1 MTTVVV
7 GGGLGGAL
15 AARAL
20 DLAGEEVM
28 VLEAEAEPGG
38 VARSIEMDGYL
49 LEPAAGSLMLPHPSL
64 DPLLDGLEVEVSAA
78 PSTARRRFV
87 RNRNRTAEVRPGP
100 GLLASPLVSP
110 GGKLRALAE
119 PFVSEGPD
127 EESLEEFLVRRLGRE
142 AGALAAR
149 LMAGGVHAGDPTTL
163 SVEAAFPALSH
174 LEREHGSLLRG
185 ALAGRRTARPSRPST
200 HVVQGGTAGVARAVA
215 GSLGERW
222 RNSWRASRL
231 EPTGNGWRIHG
242 PETIEAERV
251 VAAVSPEV
259 TARLFPPLFSE
270 AEPAPWAPV
279 AVVWLGL
286 TAPQLPE
293 GFGVLIGPGEGFLT
307 LGFLYES
314 AYAPDRAPSGR
325 GLVKAIVGGATDP
338 AAVDLADDTLKER
351 VVDELSRVLASG
363 IRVDMSHV
371 VRHHPG
377 IPQYTAGRRHMV
389 ARLRDALPAG
399 LDVCGWAYDGVG
411 VTHLATAAHRL
422 ATPHQRFR
430 A

>member
-15 AARAL
+15 AARAM
-20 DLAGEEVM
+20 DLAGEDVT

-38 VARSIEMDGYL
+38 VARSIEVNGYR
-49 LEPAAGSLMLPHPSL
+49 LEPAAGSLMLPHPVL
-64 DPLLDGLEVEVSAA
+64 DRLLDGLGVEVRAA
-78 PSTARRRFV
+78 PATARRRFV
-87 RNRNRTAEVRPGP
+87 RHRNRTLEVGPGP
-100 GLLASPLVSP
+100 GLLTSPLVSP
-110 GGKLRALAE
+110 VGKLRVMAE
-119 PFVSEGPD
+119 PFIPAGPG
-127 EESLEEFLVRRLGRE
+127 EESLEGFLVRRLGRE
-142 AGALAAR
+142 AGGLAAW
-149 LMAGGVHAGDPTTL
+149 LMAGGVHAGDPAAL

-185 ALAGRRTARPSRPST
+185 ILAGRRTAGSTRPST
-200 HVVQGGTAGVARAVA
+200 HVVQGGTAAVARAVA
-215 GSLGERW
+215 TSLGERW
-222 RNSWRASRL
+222 RNSWRAGRL
-231 EPTGNGWRIHG
+231 EPTGDGWLIHG

-259 TARLFPPLFSE
+259 LVRLFPPLFSDP
-270 AEPAPWAPV
+270 EPAPWAPV

-293 GFGVLIGPGEGFLT
+293 GFGVLIGPGEGFFT

-314 AYAPDRAPSGR
+314 AYAPGRAPDGR

-338 AAVDLADDTLKER
+338 AAADLADDRLTER
-351 VVDELSRVLASG
+351 VADELSRVLASAV
-363 IRVDMSHV
+363 RVDMSHV

-389 ARLRDALPAG
+389 GRLRAALPAG

-411 VTHLATAAHRL
+411 VNHLAMAAHRL
-422 ATPHQRFR
+422 ATPR
-430 A
+430 